1 MRNLKC
7 NNNSHSNNPQQFAA
21 DIKTWGRELG
31 FAQVGITDVNL
42 KDQAQ
47 YFSQWLLKKNH
58 GAMEYLLK
66 NQELRYEPALLMSGV
81 KSIIV
86 CRMNYP
92 VSRCNELVGYGEI
105 AAYAKGRDYHKT
117 MRKKL
122 QLLAKKISQIVGG
135 CNHRV
140 FCDSAPVLEKALA
153 VKAGLGWIG
162 KNSLL
167 INEQDGS
174 YFFLGEIYLDLSLSV
189 DQPLVKGCG
198 ACRRCLDVCPTKAFQ
213 GDDCVLD
220 ARRCIAYLT
229 IEYKGIIPC
238 ELRPLIGTRIFGCDA
253 CQQVCPWNQ
262 IISIGQESILVFKQ
276 RFSALR
282 LVDLF
287 LWTKEQ
293 FLERTAGTVLRRIG
307 YEGWLRNLAIALG
320 NAPVCAEHR
329 VALQARIDCESELVR
344 EHVCWACDRL
354 NVGQ

>member
-1 MRNLKC
+1 MQNLKF
-7 NNNSHSNNPQQFAA
+7 NNNLYAHNPQQLAA

-31 FAQVGITDVNL
+31 FAQVGITDINL

-47 YFSQWLLKKNH
+47 YFSAWLLKKYY
-58 GAMEYLLK
+58 GEMDYLLK
-66 NQELRYEPALLMSGV
+66 NQELRYNPALLMPCV
-81 KSIIV
+81 KSVIV

-92 VSRCNELVGYGEI
+92 VSQCKELAGYSEI

-122 QLLAKKISQIVGG
+122 QLLAEKISKTVEVG
-135 CNHRV
+135 CNYRV

-174 YFFLGEIYLDLSLSV
+174 YFFLGEIYINFSLPI
-189 DQPLVKGCG
+189 DQPLAKSCG
-198 ACRRCLDVCPTKAFQ
+198 TCRRCLDVCPTGALQESGFM
-213 GDDCVLD
+213 LD

-229 IEYKGIIPC
+229 IEHKGIIPC

-253 CQQVCPWNQ
+253 CQNVCPWNQ
-262 IISIGQESILVFKQ
+262 SVSVDQESILVFKQ
-276 RFSALR
+276 RFARLN

-293 FLERTAGTVLRRIG
+293 FLERTAGTVLRRVG

-320 NAPVCAEHR
+320 NAPFSAEHR
-329 VALQARIDCESELVR
+329 AALQTRIDCESELVR
-344 EHVCWACDRL
+344 EHVRWAMGRCY
-354 NVGQ
+354 